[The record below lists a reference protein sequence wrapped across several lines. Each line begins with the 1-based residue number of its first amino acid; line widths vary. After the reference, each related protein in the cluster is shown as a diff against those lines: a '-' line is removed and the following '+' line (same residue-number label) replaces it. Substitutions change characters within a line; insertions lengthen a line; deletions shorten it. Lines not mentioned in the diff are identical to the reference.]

1 MGSVFSKPT
10 DEGPVTGNPGN
21 PAHDVAAN
29 YSSIPPNA
37 NPKKRTHSMAEGLR
51 DTPTLQAQLQAYTQS
66 HQGVTPNLLVREPI
80 LGGLH
85 DGGDVDE
92 VAIKM

>member
-1 MGSVFSKPT
+1 
-10 DEGPVTGNPGN
+10 
-21 PAHDVAAN
+21 
-29 YSSIPPNA
+29 
-37 NPKKRTHSMAEGLR
+37 MAEGLR